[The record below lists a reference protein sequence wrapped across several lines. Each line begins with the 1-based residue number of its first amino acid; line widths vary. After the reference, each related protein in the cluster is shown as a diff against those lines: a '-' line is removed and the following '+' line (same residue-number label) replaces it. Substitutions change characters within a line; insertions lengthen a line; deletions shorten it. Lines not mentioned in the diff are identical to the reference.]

1 MKIQPSWQPGF
12 EVAGRSLADT
22 TFVVVDLETTG
33 AAPTNGNGITEIGAV
48 KVRGGQLIGEFSTFV
63 NPGIPLPDYITSL
76 TGITDQMLASAPT
89 ISEIFPSFM
98 EFLGAHTES
107 YLVAHNAPF
116 DLGFIKAAAKTSDW
130 SWPAY
135 PVLDTVSLA
144 RLLVSY
150 EEVIN
155 YKLGTLAA
163 FFKTEVL
170 PNHRALDDAKATV
183 EVLHG
188 LIERLGGHDV
198 TTVENLVQFLKR
210 VPVRKPK
217 FN

>member
-1 MKIQPSWQPGF
+1 MKIESSWQPGF
-12 EVAGRSLADT
+12 EEAGRGLAET
-22 TFVVVDLETTG
+22 TFIVIDLETTG

-48 KVRGGQLIGEFSTFV
+48 KVRGGELIGEFSTFV
-63 NPGIPLPDYITSL
+63 NPGIALPDYITSL
-76 TGITDQMLASAPT
+76 TGITDQMLSGAPT
-89 ISEIFPSFM
+89 ITEIFPSFM
-98 EFLGAHTES
+98 EFLGPHSEN

-116 DLGFIKAAAKTSDW
+116 DLGFIKAAAKTAGW
-130 SWPAY
+130 KWPDFR
-135 PVLDTVSLA
+135 VLDTVSLA

-170 PNHRALDDAKATV
+170 PNHRALDDARATV

-217 FN
+217 FT